1 MMSDIEMT
9 LYNIYYH
16 DGCGNKDLV
25 ATTNNLDKWLK
36 ANNQERVADGNEPE
50 KLEDFEIQE
59 TDSFIF
65 EEKMNK
71 PKMEIVSDDLVWI
84 DFKGK
89 EIRLEQDNLY
99 NEGKLMIT
107 VHNKDKDYHAKLLV
121 EEMNNDN

>member
-1 MMSDIEMT
+1 MT

-16 DGCGNKDLV
+16 DSCGNTDLV
-25 ATTNNLDKWLK
+25 ATTNNPNKWLEV
-36 ANNQERVADGNEPE
+36 NNQQRIGDGNEPE

-59 TDSFIF
+59 TNSFIY
-65 EEKMNK
+65 EEKMDK

>member
-1 MMSDIEMT
+1 MVKSQ
-9 LYNIYYH
+9 
-16 DGCGNKDLV
+16 
-25 ATTNNLDKWLK
+25 
-36 ANNQERVADGNEPE
+36 QERVADGNEPE

-107 VHNKDKDYHAKLLV
+107 VHNKGEDYHEKLLV
-121 EEMNNDN
+121 EE